1 MGAGLAMTTHIHCS
15 ITEQPELFHPMLGF
29 MEKALVG
36 FGLTYDQAKDFC
48 GSVIAIDLKRDVQ
61 HNGELVFTR
70 SDADGT
76 FAHTFLT
83 SPQGRVMGVRKERL
97 P

>member
-1 MGAGLAMTTHIHCS
+1 MTTHIHCS

-29 MEKALVG
+29 KGAGRFRADL
-36 FGLTYDQAKDFC
+36 YDQAKDFC

-70 SDADGT
+70 NDADGT

-83 SPQGRVMGVRKERL
+83 SPEGRVMDVRKERL

>member
-1 MGAGLAMTTHIHCS
+1 MTTHIHCS

-61 HNGELVFTR
+61 HNGELVFT
-70 SDADGT
+70 

-83 SPQGRVMGVRKERL
+83 SPEGRVMDVRKERL